1 MGRRK
6 WLLVVLA
13 LGSGVWALVKVAPSS
28 QADTLVHADSPDPSQ
43 YLSSGVFT
51 TAHPSAASAVTD
63 FLDFHPTHPVQPVAY
78 THKVHLA
85 NGLHCE
91 TCHVGVDQGPDG
103 RIPGVTSCMTCH
115 QVIDTDNAEIKKIAA
130 YAQRG
135 EEIPWVRVYNYNQSA
150 HVKFNHA
157 PHIRAGVQCASCH
170 GDMTTQTTAERKVN
184 LNMGFCIECHRA
196 KQVSV
201 DCELCHN

>member
-1 MGRRK
+1 
-6 WLLVVLA
+6 
-13 LGSGVWALVKVAPSS
+13 
-28 QADTLVHADSPDPSQ
+28 
-43 YLSSGVFT
+43 LSSGVFT
-51 TAHPSAASAVTD
+51 TAHPSATSAVKD
-63 FLDFHPTHPVQPVAY
+63 FLDFHPEHPVQPIAY

-85 NGLHCE
+85 NGLQCE
-91 TCHVGVDQGPDG
+91 NCHVGVDQGPDA
-103 RIPGVTSCMTCH
+103 RIPGVTFCMTCH
-115 QVIDTDNAEIKKIAA
+115 QAIDTDNPEIKKIAA

-135 EEIPWVRVYNYNQSA
+135 EEIPWVRVYNYSPSA

-170 GDMTTQTTAERKVN
+170 GDMTTQTTAERKIN
-184 LNMGFCIECHRA
+184 LNMGTCIQCHRA